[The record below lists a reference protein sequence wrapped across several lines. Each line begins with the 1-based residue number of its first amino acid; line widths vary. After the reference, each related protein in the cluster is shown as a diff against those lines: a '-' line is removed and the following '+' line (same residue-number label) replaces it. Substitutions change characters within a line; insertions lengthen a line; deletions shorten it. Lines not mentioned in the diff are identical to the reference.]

1 MILELILIDVK
12 KEETFEEGEEN
23 MLNYTE
29 KEMKE
34 IIENILGKEILNI
47 KPVGNHHLKRHLVYG
62 IKTHEGDELVFKMY
76 YVNGRRSREVASL
89 TLLEEGS
96 VLSPK
101 LIDYGTL
108 ENDIEWILMERIEGV
123 TLDSV
128 MHMLDEKTK
137 RKIFNDMGK
146 QLGELHRTKEYEKFG
161 DFDIEGNV
169 VNGYKTYKE
178 KFSISCN
185 NIEKDI
191 LEQELPEKDIL
202 IDGLKALK
210 EDIHNIEFDEKG
222 SMTHGDYDGRN
233 ILVHE
238 IDGEW
243 KISGIIDFEICY
255 ASVRDRDML
264 ALYEKYFLENK
275 ELEESFYEGYERY
288 FKISN
293 KFKDSLDYLLL
304 SSGLGICSWAYKQ
317 APDYY
322 PEGVKLVKRYLE
334 IMK

>member
-1 MILELILIDVK
+1 
-12 KEETFEEGEEN
+12 
-23 MLNYTE
+23 MLNYSE

-34 IIENILGKEILNI
+34 IIENILGKEISCI
-47 KPVGNHHLKRHLVYG
+47 KPVGNHHLKRHLVYE
-62 IKTHEGDELVFKMY
+62 IKTCEGNHFIFKMY

-89 TLLEEGS
+89 TLIEQGN

-101 LIDYGTL
+101 LIDHGTI
-108 ENDIEWILMERIEGV
+108 ENDIEWILMERIDGV

-128 MHMLDEKTK
+128 MHLLDMKTK
-137 RKIFNDMGK
+137 RNIFNDMGK
-146 QLGELHRTKEYEKFG
+146 QLGELHRIKEYEKFG

-169 VNGYKTYKE
+169 VNGYETYKE
-178 KFSISCN
+178 KFVNSCN
-185 NIEKDI
+185 NIEEAI
-191 LEQELPEKDIL
+191 LKQELPEKDIL
-202 IDGLKALK
+202 IKGLKVLK
-210 EDIHNIEFDEKG
+210 DDLDSIEFDNKG
-222 SMTHGDYDGRN
+222 CMTHGDYDGRN

-243 KISGIIDFEICY
+243 KISGIIDFEICN

-264 ALYEKYFLENK
+264 ALYEKYFIENK

-288 FKISN
+288 FKIAN

-334 IMK
+334 IREKRTKNRE

>member
-1 MILELILIDVK
+1 
-12 KEETFEEGEEN
+12 

-29 KEMKE
+29 KEVKG
-34 IIENILGKEILNI
+34 IVENILGKQISCL
-47 KPVGNHHLKRHLVYG
+47 KPVGNHHLKRHLVYDV
-62 IKTHEGDELVFKMY
+62 KTYEGDDRIFKLY

-89 TLLEEGS
+89 TLLEQGS

-101 LIDYGTL
+101 LIDHGIL
-108 ENDIEWILMERIEGV
+108 QNDIEWILMKRIEGV
-123 TLDSV
+123 TLESV
-128 MHMLDEKTK
+128 MHLLDEETK

-146 QLGELHRTKEYEKFG
+146 QLGELHRTKEFHRFG
-161 DFDIEGNV
+161 DFDIDGNV
-169 VNGYKTYKE
+169 VNGYETYKDIFV
-178 KFSISCN
+178 KSCN
-185 NIEKDI
+185 DTEGRI
-191 LEQELPEKDIL
+191 LKQELPDKDIL
-202 IDGLKALK
+202 IKGLKFLK
-210 EDIHNIEFDEKG
+210 EDMNSIEFDSKG

-238 IDGEW
+238 IDGVW
-243 KISGIIDFEICY
+243 NISGIIDFEICY

-264 ALYEKYFLENK
+264 SLYQKYFLENK
-275 ELEESFYEGYERY
+275 ELEETFLEGYERY

-293 KFKDSLDYLLL
+293 KSKKALDYLLL

-334 IMK
+334 ITKKENKLYK